1 MSNKTL
7 NEKLKD
13 KRLEPEFKMDLG
25 SFCLAKFTDTFM
37 KPIKGSNKKMK
48 EVLDMKDS
56 YEIIRKEVK
65 DIETQLMGM
74 LTRYGVDG
82 NVDPEGA
89 AMLVRA
95 LNLIKA
101 SDDFMCKWIEVM
113 ESQNKKL
120 DEILKKVGK
129 G

>member
-1 MSNKTL
+1 
-7 NEKLKD
+7 
-13 KRLEPEFKMDLG
+13 
-25 SFCLAKFTDTFM
+25 
-37 KPIKGSNKKMK
+37 
-48 EVLDMKDS
+48 MKDS

-74 LTRYGVDG
+74 LTRYGVGG

-89 AMLVRA
+89 AMLVRS

-120 DEILKKVGK
+120 DEILKKVNRG
-129 G
+129 

>member
-1 MSNKTL
+1 
-7 NEKLKD
+7 
-13 KRLEPEFKMDLG
+13 
-25 SFCLAKFTDTFM
+25 M
-37 KPIKGSNKKMK
+37 KPIKGSNKSMK
-48 EVLDMKDS
+48 GILDMKDS

-89 AMLVRA
+89 SMLVRS

-120 DEILKKVGK
+120 DEILKKVS
-129 G
+129 

>member
-1 MSNKTL
+1 
-7 NEKLKD
+7 
-13 KRLEPEFKMDLG
+13 
-25 SFCLAKFTDTFM
+25 M
-37 KPIKGSNKKMK
+37 KPIKGSNKNMK
-48 EVLDMKDS
+48 GILDMKDS

-120 DEILKKVGK
+120 DEILKKVNK